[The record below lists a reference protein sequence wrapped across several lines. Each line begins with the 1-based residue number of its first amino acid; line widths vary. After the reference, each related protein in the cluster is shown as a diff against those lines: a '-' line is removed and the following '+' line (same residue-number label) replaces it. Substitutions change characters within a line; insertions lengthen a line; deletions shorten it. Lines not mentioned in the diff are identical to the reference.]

1 MRSIRFDNRREN
13 IFRTSLSFPNKL
25 AVSQSEMK
33 MTIANTMRTDKR
45 LDERRP
51 YSGDIFF
58 VSEDG
63 FNEGKLNN
71 YSKSGLFIITK
82 AHLSIGEIITIAI
95 PYADGKQIKRKG
107 QVMRR
112 DRDGFGID
120 LFRDRSDLNLR
131 LIG

>member
-1 MRSIRFDNRREN
+1 
-13 IFRTSLSFPNKL
+13 
-25 AVSQSEMK
+25 

-45 LDERRP
+45 LNERRP

-58 VSEDG
+58 VSKNG
-63 FNEGKLNN
+63 FNEGKLKN

-82 AHLSIGEIITIAI
+82 AQLFVGEIITIAI
-95 PYADGKQIKRKG
+95 PYADGKRIKSKG

-120 LFRDRSDLNLR
+120 LFRDRNALNLR
-131 LIG
+131 LID